1 MRLTAALPVLALLS
15 ACGGGGDAGKA
26 KTDAAAASGEPKRS
40 VSSELPKG
48 VKPSASVMEAR
59 KIAGV
64 WRSSPG
70 ALSEAPKQLVQ
81 LEIAFDN
88 SFTMTLW
95 GKDPK
100 ASGEAVFA
108 RQSGRIGRTSTG
120 IAGSTSGAK
129 PSGLARLASWSAAF
143 DRDGLLI
150 LSPSGGGSVPLRRTG
165 N

>member
-1 MRLTAALPVLALLS
+1 MRLTVVLPVLVMLS
-15 ACGGGGDAGKA
+15 ACGGGDDAA
-26 KTDAAAASGEPKRS
+26 KTKPAPSPAGEAGRS
-40 VSSELPKG
+40 VSSELPEG
-48 VKPSASVMEAR
+48 VRPSAAVMETR

-70 ALSEAPKQLVQ
+70 VLAEAPRQLVQ

-100 ASGEAVFA
+100 GSGEAVFA
-108 RQSGRIGRTSTG
+108 RQSGKIGRTSSG

-143 DRDGLLI
+143 DRNGLLV
-150 LSPSGGGSVPLRRTG
+150 LSPSGGGSIPLRRTA

>member
-1 MRLTAALPVLALLS
+1 MRLTAALPALVLLS
-15 ACGGGGDAGKA
+15 ACGGGGDTGKA
-26 KTDAAAASGEPKRS
+26 RTDAPASSRESKRS

-70 ALSEAPKQLVQ
+70 ALAEAPKQMVQ

-100 ASGEAVFA
+100 AAGEAVFA
-108 RQSGRIGRTSTG
+108 RQSGKFGRTASG

-129 PSGLARLASWSAAF
+129 PSGLVRLASWSAAF
-143 DRDGLLI
+143 DKDGLLI
-150 LSPSGGGSVPLRRTG
+150 LSPSGGGSIPLRRTG